1 MVNNAGQRVC
11 HRNHVMRKLDIYIEK
26 KKNGDIRERCKTC
39 RHEDRLR
46 FKVNHPSYFIDKNE
60 QFRKTERYRLKTK
73 ADKAEYRRQWL
84 EYFANKYS
92 KNPNCQICQR
102 QLFWQHEN
110 HSKRV
115 CLDHRHG
122 DETIIA
128 KSPRTW
134 IQNKPCNANNIRI
147 FESCDFGLLC
157 NNCNA
162 MLPTYDRRAYCAK
175 LINYLETCRK

>member
-1 MVNNAGQRVC
+1 MTKQN
-11 HRNHVMRKLDIYIEK
+11 IYLEHK
-26 KKNGDIRERCKTC
+26 KDGRILERCKIC
-39 RHEDRLR
+39 RKEAQQR
-46 FKVNHPSYFIDKNE
+46 FKEKRPRYFINKNK
-60 QFRKTERYRLKTK
+60 QFRKTEQYILKSK
-73 ADKAEYRRQWL
+73 ADKAEYRRHWL
-84 EYFANKYS
+84 KYFANKYG
-92 KNPNCQICQR
+92 KNPHCQICQR

-134 IQNKPCNANNIRI
+134 IQNKPCNVNNISI